1 MKKRVGIGR
10 RVWADG
16 GVVEDGGRGLQNSA
30 RAFIGVPSSG
40 KMYVFVEVIFSTSR
54 ILVERKS
61 DDFKNS
67 HPKHKFFAYKKSFLA
82 KSPFV

>member
-16 GVVEDGGRGLQNSA
+16 GVVEDDGHGLQNSA
-30 RAFIGVPSSG
+30 RPFIGLLPSA
-40 KMYVFVEVIFSTSR
+40 KRCVLVEVLFVTSR

-61 DDFKNS
+61 DDLKNT
-67 HPKHKFFAYKKSFLA
+67 HVKHKFFAYKTTFLA
-82 KSPFV
+82 KSPYC

>member
-30 RAFIGVPSSG
+30 RPFIGVLSSV
-40 KMYVFVEVIFSTSR
+40 KMYVLAEVVFFTSR
-54 ILVERKS
+54 ILVERKN
-61 DDFKNS
+61 DAFKNT
-67 HPKHKFFAYKKSFLA
+67 HVKQKFFCR
-82 KSPFV
+82 